1 MLHEALAPR
10 EADSTCCSKV
20 EACWQR
26 WRDESISLCNFYIP
40 IWEEESNELKVL
52 LAEDNAPLVLVPAWA
67 FSQKSKVAYAK
78 WLERDISERRGNII
92 GNFCPQA
99 HGWSFLAFL
108 YCAVAKVVTV
118 AVAAQE
124 DYLTAREDGHDFGVQ
139 VALFSTAF
147 VLLLQTII
155 MRDCLVPWKGAA
167 RSAQPFKAPIPCCDV
182 DIGFVLWFIYHA
194 LATFLGMFFKFTTLS
209 KAGKHLVRG
218 EFFFIRGSL
227 LVLLGE
233 SLLDMHSL
241 LHSCPSCFQLDD
253 DDDDHKGHQQ
263 YPMQWEPCN
272 ERDLAEEEVSEKKFC
287 TWAEHLGFTDWCSTH
302 FESVGRYGRSSCMNM
317 AVDMSMNF
325 PLEQLTQIRASL
337 RNQDPLRSAGTELRM
352 KTACV
357 RRGQMVVRE
366 SIAVIW
372 FQSVFST
379 IPKLGLMVL
388 TYHQKLASEGPLNG
402 DHSFQEQDR
411 MMLIVSVI
419 CGYVTFIL
427 LEVLPNVAAV
437 RESMSKVPDINVAG
451 IDEVVS
457 ANPGLSKVGLEFIE
471 TLHSLKGQVTLFY
484 VGFVLCMGG
493 FLVCCVE
500 TTLRF
505 PLHGLAMI
513 NHSG

>member
-20 EACWQR
+20 KACWQR

-40 IWEEESNELKVL
+40 SREEQSQQLKVL
-52 LAEDNAPLVLVPAWA
+52 LAQDNAPLVLVPAWA
-67 FSQKSKVAYAK
+67 FSQQSKVAYAK
-78 WLERDISERRGNII
+78 WLERDISQRMRNII

-118 AVAAQE
+118 AVARQE

-147 VLLLQTII
+147 VLFLQTII

-233 SLLDMHSL
+233 FLLDMHSL

-253 DDDDHKGHQQ
+253 DDDDDDDHNGHQQ

-272 ERDLAEEEVSEKKFC
+272 ERTVDKWEKNFC

-337 RNQDPLRSAGTELRM
+337 RTQDPHRSAETELRM
-352 KTACV
+352 KTACC

-388 TYHQKLASEGPLNG
+388 TYHQKLAN
-402 DHSFQEQDR
+402 HEQDR

-437 RESMSKVPDINVAG
+437 KEAEHLFKGDRDKRLPDINVAG
-451 IDEVVS
+451 INTVVS
-457 ANPGLSKVGLEFIE
+457 ANPRLSRVGLEFVE

-493 FLVCCVE
+493 FIVCCVE

-505 PLHGLAMI
+505 PLHGLGMI
-513 NHSG
+513 HHSD